1 MRAAGAGGRHLGAAP
16 DTAAAAGAILGPGRC
31 RGGAGA
37 AIFVWGAMA
46 VPGGGGR
53 DGGSSCRIVP
63 LHGVDLLVC
72 IPRDCSPAALG
83 RPGGLSV
90 SVGSAQAQKE
100 ARCKARQVLLLE
112 AMEMPSYAKLS
123 FRSESSHEMC
133 PK

>member
-46 VPGGGGR
+46 VPGGGGKR
-53 DGGSSCRIVP
+53 RAGWRVVP
-63 LHGVDLLVC
+63 PHGIDLLVC
-72 IPRDCSPAALG
+72 MPRGCSPAALG

-90 SVGSAQAQKE
+90 SVGSAQAKKE
-100 ARCKARQVLLLE
+100 TRYKARQVLLLE